1 MKRRSAHSLA
11 KAIHRP
17 GEAGSYPGCGA
28 SPPGRNIVHLQVPD
42 FCTALEELRRPELKR
57 LPLVLAQAG
66 QRSIIQ
72 GVNGPAR
79 REGIR
84 EGMPL
89 HLARRLCR
97 RLHVMPSDFYHYREK
112 HLEVAQQF
120 GSCSPL
126 VEGSSLGSYFID
138 ITGTRRLLGP
148 GPDLACR
155 MENELGRKIG
165 LRARIG
171 LASNKLVS
179 QVAAHCI
186 EPGRLSFIFP
196 GNEEAFLS
204 PLPVDF
210 LPGVG
215 GVTASKLA
223 GFNILRI
230 GQLASFPVD
239 MLAAVFGRSAERL
252 LKIAKGIDTAP
263 VFVSR
268 QAPRIS
274 VSKIMERDE
283 IDPGR
288 LESALFQQVEEAG
301 WDLRKYNRCPG
312 SFRLEIRYADGMSVD
327 TGKRL
332 PPWSIRAD
340 RSLFQ
345 SVLPAFYQLFRRR
358 VAVRSLTI
366 EFSDLAMPFAQLP
379 LFTWKN
385 NRRASKERDLQEA
398 LDSIRM
404 KFGKEIISWARVA

>member
-1 MKRRSAHSLA
+1 M
-11 KAIHRP
+11 
-17 GEAGSYPGCGA
+17 
-28 SPPGRNIVHLQVPD
+28 
-42 FCTALEELRRPELKR
+42 KR

-66 QRSIIQ
+66 ERALIQ
-72 GVNGPAR
+72 GVNGHAR
-79 REGIR
+79 KEGIR

-89 HLARRLCR
+89 YLARRLCR
-97 RLHVMPSDFYHYREK
+97 RLHVMDSDFYHYREK
-112 HLEVAQQF
+112 HLEIVREF

-126 VEGSSLGSYFID
+126 VEGGSPGSYFID

-155 MENELGRKIG
+155 MENELGRKMG

-186 EPGRLSFIFP
+186 EPGDLSFIFP
-196 GNEEAFLS
+196 GNEESFLS

-215 GVTASKLA
+215 EVTASKLA

-239 MLAAVFGRSAERL
+239 MLAAVFGRSGERL
-252 LKIAKGIDTAP
+252 LKIAKGLDISP

-274 VSKIMERDE
+274 VAKIMERDE

-288 LESALFQQVEEAG
+288 LESALFQQIEEAG
-301 WDLRKYNRCPG
+301 WELRRHNRCPG

-327 TGKRL
+327 TRKRV
-332 PPWSIRAD
+332 PSWSVQAD

-345 SVLPAFYQLFRRR
+345 SVLPAFYKLLRRR
-358 VAVRSLTI
+358 VAVRRLVI
-366 EFSDLAMPFAQLP
+366 EFSDLVMPFAQLP
-379 LFTWKN
+379 LFTWES
-385 NRRASKERDLQEA
+385 RRGSKERDLQKA
-398 LDSIRM
+398 LDSMRM
-404 KFGKEIISWARVA
+404 KFGKKIIAWARVA